1 MAEEFFKVEQRD
13 SAVIISKLAAIDRLI
28 TAGY

>member
-1 MAEEFFKVEQRD
+1 MAEEFFKVEQRE
-13 SAVIISKLAAIDRLI
+13 AATIILKLAAIDRLI